1 MKNYENHK
9 LMEFKSKNY
18 VGIGNKVMNT
28 LTLENHHI
36 SNGQEIVE
44 LLQKGCMF
52 GL

>member
-1 MKNYENHK
+1 
-9 LMEFKSKNY
+9 
-18 VGIGNKVMNT
+18 MNT
-28 LTLENHHI
+28 LTLENHYI